1 MLFSSSFLGIT
12 NRNSSLHPMSM
23 AESNLSSSTPSSKP
37 AFLLTCPFLGGRE
50 EQAMKTTYTSSS
62 FALPPCSDSHPC
74 DLLPHCAHP
83 CANLSTAQ
91 CHVHAIFPCESLQ
104 HNSRITECPL
114 CWENSLRIL
123 ILAPEAGNFPFSVLL
138 ILSPPWQSI
147 CMDLPW
153 VAMGSSLSLWLCLCH
168 CPYSFLPQASPSCSH
183 FPQKSL
189 DSHISSSCLRGRSL
203 FQADFP
209 APFLPKRIIVILK
222 GTGEMP

>member
-104 HNSRITECPL
+104 HNSRIDHNNKDKQFYGRKYKTFNYKAHKSQISTP
-114 CWENSLRIL
+114 I
-123 ILAPEAGNFPFSVLL
+123 
-138 ILSPPWQSI
+138 
-147 CMDLPW
+147 
-153 VAMGSSLSLWLCLCH
+153 
-168 CPYSFLPQASPSCSH
+168 SFL
-183 FPQKSL
+183 FPIEDLAGFFNDLESVNVLMTVKSL
-189 DSHISSSCLRGRSL
+189 M
-203 FQADFP
+203 
-209 APFLPKRIIVILK
+209 VLK
-222 GTGEMP
+222 GFIIHYRKF